1 MPDRSRIHPEYI
13 EQHHN
18 ALNVSYLDEELD
30 VWDQDMDEPAIF
42 DQNKFAPLVM
52 PPKN

>member
-1 MPDRSRIHPEYI
+1 MADRSRIHPEYI
-13 EQHHN
+13 EQPHN
-18 ALNVSYLDEELD
+18 ALNVSLDEELN

-42 DQNKFAPLVM
+42 DHNQFAPLVM